1 MSLKRR
7 AVNGVIIAGSLVI
20 MCATADAADTVMGEE
35 VIQATEVT
43 VAANGTA
50 GVVAVLNEVQAE
62 ALSSIEKP
70 VIGIEQVRV
79 DVVASAEMTEG
90 EETDT
95 EQLLSAEAFVGKEAG
110 QQKSAGNNEKLA
122 ELVEAAGAE
131 MTAEA
136 ESVEAET
143 EEAAEAESV
152 EAETEEAAEAE
163 ETEMT
168 AEAESIEAETETAKA
183 VTEETEE
190 EAAGTEEEKTEA
202 AAREEK
208 EAAEVV
214 AAGET
219 EEAGN
224 EEWQNRL
231 MADVDEFLYV
241 RAGGDEN
248 AEVVGKLYNGAVA
261 EIVEVGDAWTHII
274 SGNVD
279 GYVKN
284 DYCVTGEDAFAYAV
298 ENVETKAEIQTDGL
312 RVRNEADEDGKIL
325 TAVSTG
331 TTLTVDTAA
340 ETDDKW
346 VAVKYGDSTAYV
358 SADYVTTDLALGEA
372 VTIEE
377 EKAALAKKAAEE
389 AKAAQVSGTQTVQ
402 KESVAASV
410 DEVTLLAAL
419 IQCEAGNEIYEG
431 QLAVGAVVMN
441 RVRSGRYP
449 GSVSGVI
456 YEGGQFT
463 PAGSGAVAS
472 VAANGPK
479 ASCIQA
485 AQEALAGADN
495 TGGATSFRRASSGMA
510 GVVIGNHVFF

>member
-7 AVNGVIIAGSLVI
+7 AVSGVIIAGSLVI

-35 VIQATEVT
+35 VIQAVAEVN

-50 GVVAVLNEVQAE
+50 GVVAVLNEVQAD
-62 ALSSIEKP
+62 ALSSIEQTAL
-70 VIGIEQVRV
+70 GIEQVRV
-79 DVVASAEMTEG
+79 DVVASAELTE
-90 EETDT
+90 EEDT
-95 EQLLSAEAFVGKEAG
+95 ELEQLLSGEAFAGNETG
-110 QQKSAGNNEKLA
+110 QQKDAGNDKKLA
-122 ELVEAAGAE
+122 ELVEA
-131 MTAEA
+131 
-136 ESVEAET
+136 VETEVAET
-143 EEAAEAESV
+143 EEEIAEAAV
-152 EAETEEAAEAE
+152 AGTEKEPAEAA
-163 ETEMT
+163 
-168 AEAESIEAETETAKA
+168 
-183 VTEETEE
+183 
-190 EAAGTEEEKTEA
+190 AAGTEEETAEAAVAGTEKEPAEA
-202 AAREEK
+202 AAAGTEEEPAEAAAGTEK
-208 EAAEVV
+208 EKSEETAEVV

-219 EEAGN
+219 EDTDN

-248 AEVVGKLYNGAVA
+248 AEIVGKLYNGAVA
-261 EIVEVGDAWTHII
+261 EIVEVGDTWTHIV

-298 ENVETKAEIQTDGL
+298 ENVETQAEIQTDGL
-312 RVRNEADEDGKIL
+312 RVRSEADENGKVL

-331 TTLTVDTAA
+331 TTLTVDTEA

-389 AKAAQVSGTQTVQ
+389 AKAAQVTGTQTVQ

-419 IQCEAGNEIYEG
+419 IQCEAGNESYEG

-456 YEGGQFT
+456 YDAGQFT
-463 PAGSGAVAS
+463 PAATGAVAS

-495 TGGATSFRRASSGMA
+495 TGGATCFRRASSGMA

>member
-143 EEAAEAESV
+143 EEAAEAE
-152 EAETEEAAEAE
+152 

-168 AEAESIEAETETAKA
+168 AEAESIEAETAKA

-312 RVRNEADEDGKIL
+312 RVRSEADEDGKIL

>member
-143 EEAAEAESV
+143 EEAAEAE
-152 EAETEEAAEAE
+152 

-202 AAREEK
+202 TAREEK

-312 RVRNEADEDGKIL
+312 RVRSEADEDGKIL

-463 PAGSGAVAS
+463 PAGNGAVAS
-472 VAANGPK
+472 IAANGPK

>member
-7 AVNGVIIAGSLVI
+7 AVSGVIIAGSLVI

-35 VIQATEVT
+35 VIQAVAEVS

-50 GVVAVLNEVQAE
+50 GVVAVLNEVQAD
-62 ALSSIEKP
+62 ALSSIEQTSL
-70 VIGIEQVRV
+70 GIEQVRV
-79 DVVASAEMTEG
+79 DVVASAELTE
-90 EETDT
+90 EEDT
-95 EQLLSAEAFVGKEAG
+95 ELEQLLSGEAFAGNETG
-110 QQKSAGNNEKLA
+110 QQKDAGNDKKLA
-122 ELVEAAGAE
+122 DLVEAVETEAAETEEETAEAVVAGTEKETAEVVAAGTEKEKSEEAAGAE
-131 MTAEA
+131 K
-136 ESVEAET
+136 ET
-143 EEAAEAESV
+143 
-152 EAETEEAAEAE
+152 
-163 ETEMT
+163 
-168 AEAESIEAETETAKA
+168 
-183 VTEETEE
+183 
-190 EAAGTEEEKTEA
+190 
-202 AAREEK
+202 
-208 EAAEVV
+208 AEVV

-219 EEAGN
+219 EDTDN

-248 AEVVGKLYNGAVA
+248 AEIVGKLYNGAVA
-261 EIVEVGDAWTHII
+261 EIVEVGDTWTHIV

-298 ENVETKAEIQTDGL
+298 ENVETQAEIQTDGL
-312 RVRNEADEDGKIL
+312 RVRSEADENGKVL

-331 TTLTVDTAA
+331 TTLTVDTEA

-389 AKAAQVSGTQTVQ
+389 AKAAQVTGTQTVQ

-419 IQCEAGNEIYEG
+419 IQCEAGNESYEG

-456 YEGGQFT
+456 YAAGQFT
-463 PAGSGAVAS
+463 PAATGAVAS

-495 TGGATSFRRASSGMA
+495 TGGATCFRRASSGMA

>member
-7 AVNGVIIAGSLVI
+7 AVSGVIIAGSLVI

-35 VIQATEVT
+35 VIQAVAEVT
-43 VAANGTA
+43 VAPNGTA

-62 ALSSIEKP
+62 ALSSIEQTAL
-70 VIGIEQVRV
+70 GIEQVRV
-79 DVVASAEMTEG
+79 DVVASAELTE
-90 EETDT
+90 EEDT
-95 EQLLSAEAFVGKEAG
+95 ELEQLLSGEAFAGNETG
-110 QQKSAGNNEKLA
+110 QQKDAGNDKKLA
-122 ELVEAAGAE
+122 ELVEAVE
-131 MTAEA
+131 TEA
-136 ESVEAET
+136 AET
-143 EEAAEAESV
+143 EEE
-152 EAETEEAAEAE
+152 
-163 ETEMT
+163 T
-168 AEAESIEAETETAKA
+168 AEAA
-183 VTEETEE
+183 V
-190 EAAGTEEEKTEA
+190 AGTEEELAEA
-202 AAREEK
+202 AAGTEKASAETVAAGTEKGKSEEAAGAEK
-208 EAAEVV
+208 ETAEVV

-219 EEAGN
+219 EDTDN

-248 AEVVGKLYNGAVA
+248 AEIVGKLYNGAVA
-261 EIVEVGDAWTHII
+261 EIVEVGDTWTHIV

-298 ENVETKAEIQTDGL
+298 ENVETQVEIQTDGL
-312 RVRNEADEDGKIL
+312 RVRSEADENGKVL

-331 TTLTVDTAA
+331 TTLTVDTEA

-389 AKAAQVSGTQTVQ
+389 AKAAQVTGTQTVQ

-419 IQCEAGNEIYEG
+419 IQCEAGNESYEG

-456 YEGGQFT
+456 YDAGQFT
-463 PAGSGAVAS
+463 PAATGAVAS

-495 TGGATSFRRASSGMA
+495 TGGATCFRRASSGMA

>member
-143 EEAAEAESV
+143 EEAAEAE
-152 EAETEEAAEAE
+152 

-168 AEAESIEAETETAKA
+168 AEAESIEAEAETETAKA

-190 EAAGTEEEKTEA
+190 EAAGTEEEKTEV

-312 RVRNEADEDGKIL
+312 RVRSEADEDGKIL

>member
-70 VIGIEQVRV
+70 VIGIEQVKA
-79 DVVASAEMTEG
+79 DAVASAEMTEG
-90 EETDT
+90 EDTDT

-122 ELVEAAGAE
+122 ELVEVAGAE

-143 EEAAEAESV
+143 EEAAEAE
-152 EAETEEAAEAE
+152 ETEMAAEAE
-163 ETEMT
+163 R
-168 AEAESIEAETETAKA
+168 IEAETA
-183 VTEETEE
+183 EETEE

-208 EAAEVV
+208 ETAEVV

-261 EIVEVGDAWTHII
+261 EIVEVGDTWTHII

-284 DYCVTGEDAFAYAV
+284 DYCVTGEDAFTYAV

-312 RVRNEADEDGKIL
+312 RVRSEADEDGKIL

-331 TTLTVDTAA
+331 TTLTVDTDA

-419 IQCEAGNEIYEG
+419 IQCEAGNESYEG

-510 GVVIGNHVFF
+510 GIVIGNHVFF

>member
-62 ALSSIEKP
+62 ALSSIENP
-70 VIGIEQVRV
+70 VIGIEQVKV

-90 EETDT
+90 EDTDT

-143 EEAAEAESV
+143 EEAV
-152 EAETEEAAEAE
+152 EAE

-168 AEAESIEAETETAKA
+168 AEAESIEAETAKA

-190 EAAGTEEEKTEA
+190 EVAGTEEEKTEA

-208 EAAEVV
+208 EVAEVV

-312 RVRNEADEDGKIL
+312 RVRSEADEDGKIL

-331 TTLTVDTAA
+331 TTLTVDTEA

-419 IQCEAGNEIYEG
+419 IQCEAGNESYEG

-441 RVRSGRYP
+441 RVRSGRYA

-510 GVVIGNHVFF
+510 GIVIGNHVFF

>member
-7 AVNGVIIAGSLVI
+7 AVSGVIIAGSLVI

-35 VIQATEVT
+35 VIQAVAEVS

-50 GVVAVLNEVQAE
+50 GVVAVLNEVQAD
-62 ALSSIEKP
+62 ALSSIEQTAL
-70 VIGIEQVRV
+70 GIEQVRV
-79 DVVASAEMTEG
+79 DVVASAELTE
-90 EETDT
+90 EEDT
-95 EQLLSAEAFVGKEAG
+95 ELEQLLSGEAFAGNETG
-110 QQKSAGNNEKLA
+110 QQKDAGNDKKLA
-122 ELVEAAGAE
+122 ELVEAVE
-131 MTAEA
+131 TEA
-136 ESVEAET
+136 AET
-143 EEAAEAESV
+143 EEETAQAAVAG
-152 EAETEEAAEAE
+152 TEKE
-163 ETEMT
+163 T
-168 AEAESIEAETETAKA
+168 AE
-183 VTEETEE
+183 VV
-190 EAAGTEEEKTEA
+190 AAGTEEEPAEA
-202 AAREEK
+202 AAGTEK
-208 EAAEVV
+208 EKSEEAADIV

-219 EEAGN
+219 EDTDN

-248 AEVVGKLYNGAVA
+248 AEIVGKLYNGAVA
-261 EIVEVGDAWTHII
+261 EIVEVGDTWTHIV

-298 ENVETKAEIQTDGL
+298 ENVETQAEIQTDGL
-312 RVRNEADEDGKIL
+312 RVRSEADENGKVL

-331 TTLTVDTAA
+331 TTLTVDTEA

-389 AKAAQVSGTQTVQ
+389 AKAAQVTGTQTVQ

-419 IQCEAGNEIYEG
+419 IQCEAGNESYEG
-431 QLAVGAVVMN
+431 QVAVGAVVMN

-456 YEGGQFT
+456 YDAGQFT
-463 PAGSGAVAS
+463 PAATGAVAS

-495 TGGATSFRRASSGMA
+495 TGGATCFRRASSGMA

>member
-7 AVNGVIIAGSLVI
+7 AVSGVIIAGSLVI

-35 VIQATEVT
+35 VIQAVAEVN

-50 GVVAVLNEVQAE
+50 GVVAVLNEVQAD
-62 ALSSIEKP
+62 ALSSIEQTAL
-70 VIGIEQVRV
+70 GIEQVRV
-79 DVVASAEMTEG
+79 DVVASAELTE
-90 EETDT
+90 EEDT
-95 EQLLSAEAFVGKEAG
+95 ELEQLLSGEAFAGNETG
-110 QQKSAGNNEKLA
+110 QQKDAGNDKKLA
-122 ELVEAAGAE
+122 ELVEAVE
-131 MTAEA
+131 TEA
-136 ESVEAET
+136 AET
-143 EEAAEAESV
+143 EEG
-152 EAETEEAAEAE
+152 
-163 ETEMT
+163 T
-168 AEAESIEAETETAKA
+168 AEAAVAGTEKETAE
-183 VTEETEE
+183 VV
-190 EAAGTEEEKTEA
+190 AAGTEEETAEA
-202 AAREEK
+202 AAGTEKASAETVTAGTEK
-208 EAAEVV
+208 EKSEEAAGAEKETAEVV

-219 EEAGN
+219 EDTEDTDN

-248 AEVVGKLYNGAVA
+248 AEIVGKLYNGAVA
-261 EIVEVGDAWTHII
+261 EIVEVGDTWTHIV

-298 ENVETKAEIQTDGL
+298 ENVETQAEIQTDGL
-312 RVRNEADEDGKIL
+312 RVRSEADENGKVL

-331 TTLTVDTAA
+331 TTLTVDTEA

-389 AKAAQVSGTQTVQ
+389 AKAAQVTGTQTVQ

-419 IQCEAGNEIYEG
+419 IQCEAGNESYEG

-456 YEGGQFT
+456 YDAGQFT
-463 PAGSGAVAS
+463 PAATGAVAS

-495 TGGATSFRRASSGMA
+495 TGGATCFRRASSGMA

>member
-62 ALSSIEKP
+62 ALSSIKKP
-70 VIGIEQVRV
+70 VIGIEQVKA
-79 DVVASAEMTEG
+79 DAVASAEMTEG
-90 EETDT
+90 EDTDT

-122 ELVEAAGAE
+122 ELVEVAGAE
-131 MTAEA
+131 MT
-136 ESVEAET
+136 
-143 EEAAEAESV
+143 AEAESV

-168 AEAESIEAETETAKA
+168 AEAERIEAETA
-183 VTEETEE
+183 EETEE
-190 EAAGTEEEKTEA
+190 EAAGAEEEKTEA

-208 EAAEVV
+208 ETAEVV

-261 EIVEVGDAWTHII
+261 EIVEVGDTWTHII

-284 DYCVTGEDAFAYAV
+284 DYCVTGEDAFTYAV

-312 RVRNEADEDGKIL
+312 RVRSEADEDGKIL

-331 TTLTVDTAA
+331 TTLTVDTEA

-389 AKAAQVSGTQTVQ
+389 AKAVQVSGTQTVQ

-419 IQCEAGNEIYEG
+419 IQCEAGNESYEG

-510 GVVIGNHVFF
+510 GIVIGNHVFF

>member
-7 AVNGVIIAGSLVI
+7 AVSGVIIAGSLVI

-35 VIQATEVT
+35 VIQAVAEVN

-50 GVVAVLNEVQAE
+50 GVVAVLNEVQAD
-62 ALSSIEKP
+62 ALSSIEQTAL
-70 VIGIEQVRV
+70 GIEQVRV
-79 DVVASAEMTEG
+79 DVVASAELTE
-90 EETDT
+90 EEDT
-95 EQLLSAEAFVGKEAG
+95 ELEQLLSGEAFAGNETG
-110 QQKSAGNNEKLA
+110 QQKDAGNDKKLA
-122 ELVEAAGAE
+122 ELVEA
-131 MTAEA
+131 
-136 ESVEAET
+136 VETEVAET
-143 EEAAEAESV
+143 EEEIAEAAV
-152 EAETEEAAEAE
+152 AGTEKEPAEAA
-163 ETEMT
+163 
-168 AEAESIEAETETAKA
+168 
-183 VTEETEE
+183 
-190 EAAGTEEEKTEA
+190 AAGTEEEPAEA
-202 AAREEK
+202 AAGTEK
-208 EAAEVV
+208 EKSEETAEVV

-219 EEAGN
+219 EDTDN

-248 AEVVGKLYNGAVA
+248 AEIVGKLYNGAVA
-261 EIVEVGDAWTHII
+261 EIVEVGDTWTHIV

-298 ENVETKAEIQTDGL
+298 ENVETQAEIQTDGL
-312 RVRNEADEDGKIL
+312 RVRSEADENGKVL

-331 TTLTVDTAA
+331 TTLTVDTEA

-389 AKAAQVSGTQTVQ
+389 AKAAQVTGTQTVQ

-419 IQCEAGNEIYEG
+419 IQCEAGNESYEG

-456 YEGGQFT
+456 YDAGQFT
-463 PAGSGAVAS
+463 PAATGAVAS

-495 TGGATSFRRASSGMA
+495 TGGATCFRRASSGMA

>member
-7 AVNGVIIAGSLVI
+7 AVSGVIIAGSLVI

-35 VIQATEVT
+35 VIQAVAEVS

-50 GVVAVLNEVQAE
+50 GVVAVLNEVQAD
-62 ALSSIEKP
+62 ALSSIEQTSL
-70 VIGIEQVRV
+70 GIEQVRV
-79 DVVASAEMTEG
+79 DVVASAELTE
-90 EETDT
+90 EEDT
-95 EQLLSAEAFVGKEAG
+95 ELEQLLSGEAFAGNETG
-110 QQKSAGNNEKLA
+110 QQKDAGNDKKLA
-122 ELVEAAGAE
+122 DLVEAVETEAAETEEETAEAVVAGTEKETAEVVAAGTEKEKSEEAAAGTEKAPVETVAAGTEKEKSEEAAGAE
-131 MTAEA
+131 K
-136 ESVEAET
+136 ET
-143 EEAAEAESV
+143 
-152 EAETEEAAEAE
+152 
-163 ETEMT
+163 
-168 AEAESIEAETETAKA
+168 
-183 VTEETEE
+183 
-190 EAAGTEEEKTEA
+190 
-202 AAREEK
+202 
-208 EAAEVV
+208 AEVV

-219 EEAGN
+219 EDTDN

-248 AEVVGKLYNGAVA
+248 AEIVGKLYNGAVA
-261 EIVEVGDAWTHII
+261 EIVEVGDTWTHIV

-298 ENVETKAEIQTDGL
+298 ENVETQAEIQTDGL
-312 RVRNEADEDGKIL
+312 RVRSEADENGKVL

-331 TTLTVDTAA
+331 TTLTVDTEA

-389 AKAAQVSGTQTVQ
+389 AKAAQVTGTQTVQ

-419 IQCEAGNEIYEG
+419 IQCEAGNESYEG

-456 YEGGQFT
+456 YDAGQFT
-463 PAGSGAVAS
+463 PAATGAVAS

-485 AQEALAGADN
+485 AQEAL
-495 TGGATSFRRASSGMA
+495 SSSKPTYC
-510 GVVIGNHVFF
+510 